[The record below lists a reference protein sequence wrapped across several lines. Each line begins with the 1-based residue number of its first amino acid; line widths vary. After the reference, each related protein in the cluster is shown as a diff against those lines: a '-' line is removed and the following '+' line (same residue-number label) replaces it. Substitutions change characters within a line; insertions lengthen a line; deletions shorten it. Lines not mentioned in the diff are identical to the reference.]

1 MAKKKDTMAKKKE
14 DGELDAIASEQP
26 VSKPVKKPVEKSQ
39 PRNGG
44 KEEAD
49 FNKTVSDMKS
59 LLESQPKVR
68 VLVPLE
74 AGETIVKNTDGSK
87 AFPFLP
93 VSING
98 YRLNVPKGVYVD
110 VPQTVADI
118 ISESFNIYE
127 QNSATEMRAD
137 RNDDVVSALT

>member
-1 MAKKKDTMAKKKE
+1 MAKKKE
-14 DGELDAIASEQP
+14 AEELDTVAPEQP
-26 VSKPVKKPVEKSQ
+26 VSEPTDKPVEKPVKKPEA
-39 PRNGG
+39 RNGG

-49 FNKTVSDMKS
+49 FNKTVSDMKT
-59 LLESQPKVR
+59 LLSAQPKVR
-68 VLVPLE
+68 VFVPLE
-74 AGETIVKNTDGSK
+74 AGETVVKNTDGSK

-118 ISESFNIYE
+118 ISESYNIYE